1 MKPYIVRP
9 ATMDDAHRIAP
20 LLRQQDKVE
29 VLAASGEMPEVVIP
43 RAMRPPEGIVM
54 FAETREKEP
63 ILIAGVRPF
72 APGVGTIWMV
82 GTPLMEKRFG
92 WALAREARKAVA
104 EWHRVFPLMWN
115 TAWAENDLHVRWLQF
130 MGFSLLRR
138 VQLRGFTFIEF
149 ARYKHVR

>member
-29 VLAASGEMPEVVIP
+29 VLAASGEIPEVVIP
-43 RAMRPPEGIVM
+43 RAMEAPRGIVM
-54 FAETREKEP
+54 FAETTAHEP
-63 ILIAGVRPF
+63 ILIAGVRPW
-72 APGVGTIWMV
+72 APNVGVIWMV
-82 GTPLMEKRFG
+82 GTPLMERFA
-92 WALAREARKAVA
+92 WPLAREGRKAVDQ
-104 EWHRVFPLMWN
+104 WHRVFPLMWN

-138 VQLRGFTFIEF
+138 VELRGFQYIEF
-149 ARYKHVR
+149 ARHKHVR